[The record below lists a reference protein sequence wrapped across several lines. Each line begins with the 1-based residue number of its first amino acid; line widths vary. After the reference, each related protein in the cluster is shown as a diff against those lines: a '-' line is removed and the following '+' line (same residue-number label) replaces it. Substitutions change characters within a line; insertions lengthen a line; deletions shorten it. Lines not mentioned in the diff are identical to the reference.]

1 MAKTWQNVLDE
12 SRVILKDSNSPER
25 YTDVVLLAI
34 LNRGLQ
40 ELRRLRPDAF
50 WELFD
55 GVDDVVVPE
64 VVVTDSDPDDDTDE
78 FDADEDGQIAL
89 TADFNIDKMFFA
101 PLVYWVSSS
110 AELVD
115 DEYTEDGRAAM
126 LMGQFKSMV
135 VSL

>member
-12 SRVILKDSNSPER
+12 ARVILQDTASPYR
-25 YTDVVLLAI
+25 LSTTVLTAK

-50 WELFD
+50 WDMFD
-55 GVDDVVVPE
+55 RDDVTAPE
-64 VVVTDSDPDDDTDE
+64 IVALDSDPDDEPEE
-78 FDADEDGQIAL
+78 FDPDEDGQVGL
-89 TADFNIDKMFFA
+89 SADFNLDMMFYA
-101 PLVYWVSSS
+101 PLVYWVTSS

-115 DEYTEDGRAAM
+115 DEFTDDSRVAL
-126 LMGQFKSMV
+126 LMTQFKQMV